1 MEGAGFSPCQI
12 VPVAASN
19 ATPSGSGL
27 VRRSCEQR
35 ERLAKAERGHLLSV
49 SYQQNV
55 AHDDRVVPGLAVE
68 RGGLCDF
75 RVLVRCRA
83 DQCQLTVFG
92 DYEQQILLGQQEQL
106 PVAVATALPVAL
118 AVLEVDRRED
128 VAVETDRVAFVDDEV
143 VEVRLEPV

>member
-19 ATPSGSGL
+19 ATPSGSGLVRRSCEQREPSRSGL

-55 AHDDRVVPGLAVE
+55 AHDDRVVPGLADE
-68 RGGLCDF
+68 PGGLCDF

-118 AVLEVDRRED
+118 AVLEVDRREN
-128 VAVETDRVAFVDDEV
+128 VA
-143 VEVRLEPV
+143 